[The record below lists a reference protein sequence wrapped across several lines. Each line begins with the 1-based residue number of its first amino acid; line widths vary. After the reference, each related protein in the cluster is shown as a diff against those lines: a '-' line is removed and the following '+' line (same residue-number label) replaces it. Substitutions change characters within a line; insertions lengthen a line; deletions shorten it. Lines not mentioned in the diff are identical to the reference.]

1 MADSKI
7 RQILMIVVLI
17 LMIPL
22 FIKLII
28 FSANIGQNP
37 QADSVAAAELIVDAA
52 TPWWLGI
59 VTFLSSLGTFG
70 AIVIIALF
78 ILLSKNKDLI

>member
-1 MADSKI
+1 MAESKI
-7 RQILMIVVLI
+7 RQILMIAVLV

-28 FSANIGQNP
+28 FSANIGQNS
-37 QADSVAAAELIVDAA
+37 QADSVVTAELIADAA

-59 VTFLSSLGTFG
+59 VIFLSSLGTFG
-70 AIVIIALF
+70 AIVIIAFF
-78 ILLSKNKDLI
+78 ILLSKNKDFM

>member
-1 MADSKI
+1 
-7 RQILMIVVLI
+7 MIVVLV

-28 FSANIGQNP
+28 FSVNIGQNP
-37 QADSVAAAELIVDAA
+37 QADSIVAAELITDAA

>member
-1 MADSKI
+1 
-7 RQILMIVVLI
+7 MIVVFI

-28 FSANIGQNP
+28 FFANIGQNP
-37 QADSVAAAELIVDAA
+37 QADSVAAVKLIADVA
-52 TPWWLGI
+52 TPWWLNI
-59 VTFLSSLGTFG
+59 VTFLSSLRIFG
-70 AIVIIALF
+70 VIVIIALF